1 MKLSLLPIALST
13 SLALV
18 FVACTPQGE
27 GTSSPP
33 EASSSSADAGLD
45 AARESG
51 STSDGASA
59 CPPETRGYE
68 PLVDAPPRPA
78 ARVCTDAEVSALVRD
93 CLESPDRWF
102 DPACTAHTDACA
114 ACMLSKGSDKAWG
127 AIVELEEGGGTGF
140 VPNQSGCI
148 DLSTG
153 IPGCGTRITGFSDC
167 SDYACSTERCST
179 ETDRNACVLQASRDG
194 ACAPLAPDAAC
205 RAAYTSRGTPCT
217 SPGKAG
223 FLAAMKA
230 FCQSP

>member
-1 MKLSLLPIALST
+1 MKRSFLPIALST

-78 ARVCTDAEVSALVRD
+78 ARACTDTEVSTLVRD
-93 CLESPDRWF
+93 CLESADRWF

-127 AIVELEEGGGTGF
+127 PSSSSKKAAA
-140 VPNQSGCI
+140 
-148 DLSTG
+148 
-153 IPGCGTRITGFSDC
+153 PGSSPINPG
-167 SDYACSTERCST
+167 
-179 ETDRNACVLQASRDG
+179 ASISPPG
-194 ACAPLAPDAAC
+194 C
-205 RAAYTSRGTPCT
+205 RAAAPRSPDSPIAPILRARPSGARRRRIAPSASSRLLGKVPAQPSLPTP
-217 SPGKAG
+217 P
-223 FLAAMKA
+223 AAPRIRREAKPA
-230 FCQSP
+230 RAPERLDFWRQ